1 MTLLGTTNNPFG
13 KSGRRYEERTSLT
26 DFLNQIEQRDQ
37 MYKNLPKPSK
47 EEIEN
52 RRISEEERRLED
64 IAFNNKALAV
74 GTVLCLG
81 EGFYHGITGN
91 YLPGKLLIPFLT
103 AVAFGGGITEHYDL
117 KSDEGETP
125 IGEGVI
131 GAFAGGGLYAIGYGI
146 GKLVDQ
152 ILS

>member
-103 AVAFGGGITEHYDL
+103 SSYTVSCSRFHFPNINSKLSRPHPFSGRSGSETMRVPL
-117 KSDEGETP
+117 FFKSRF
-125 IGEGVI
+125 I
-131 GAFAGGGLYAIGYGI
+131 
-146 GKLVDQ
+146 
-152 ILS
+152 S